1 MHFKIKRTTQLR
13 KLMEAYCERQGKQ
26 ITTVRFTFDGQRIN
40 ENQTPADVRICRC
53 PAQVRT
59 LRWTQTDAGSAG
71 ARVCV
76 RAYSCKWRTTIRSR
90 CLCSRSGEGGACK
103 VVVPGCAPL

>member
-40 ENQTPADVRICRC
+40 ENQTPADVRFVLPR
-53 PAQVRT
+53 PGP
-59 LRWTQTDAGSAG
+59 GSAMG
-71 ARVCV
+71 
-76 RAYSCKWRTTIRSR
+76 
-90 CLCSRSGEGGACK
+90 
-103 VVVPGCAPL
+103 PN